1 MKITSIK
8 ICLSISAPGV
18 GILGTM
24 ESDSE
29 ILKLTLL
36 KNGANISHLSEG
48 SSGRKQKCIH
58 FLTSFSG
65 TVIHALSHGVIFFVL
80 SVSFKNLEF
89 GSFWLAVE
97 KFQPMRKQF
106 FKLTHRTKRIT
117 PSQRASKTVPKND
130 VGSCVHFC
138 LRSLGYMERCD
149 MLLFLFLVKIGH
161 FSPFIPPLHRNF
173 CSECHFNVMTHCLE
187 GFQDFAKEWR

>member
-48 SSGRKQKCIH
+48 SSGRKQKCTH

-65 TVIHALSHGVIFFVL
+65 TVIHALSHGMIFFVL

-97 KFQPMRKQF
+97 KFQPMRKRF
-106 FKLTHRTKRIT
+106 AKLTLQTKLIT
-117 PSQRASKTVPKND
+117 PSERAFKMVSKDGVI
-130 VGSCVHFC
+130 SCVHRHFGFWKDVNVKPSFFYW
-138 LRSLGYMERCD
+138 LWWKPLI
-149 MLLFLFLVKIGH
+149 LF
-161 FSPFIPPLHRNF
+161 
-173 CSECHFNVMTHCLE
+173 
-187 GFQDFAKEWR
+187 